1 MFRTIRKKLFRL
13 AIVSGAG
20 AAANYFFDKDRGEQR
35 RAQAKD
41 KANSL
46 MGKGSGGASW
56 QPQAEHSANGFEPQG
71 VPSAA
76 PTATSTPTTPASPT
90 IADVVAEP
98 TVDDISG
105 TSPGTTT
112 TPRPVGS

>member
-1 MFRTIRKKLFRL
+1 MFRAIRKKLFRL

-35 RAQAKD
+35 RAQAKE

-46 MGKGSGGASW
+46 LGKSSGGASW
-56 QPQAEHSANGFEPQG
+56 QPMAEHTANGFEPQ
-71 VPSAA
+71 VVA
-76 PTATSTPTTPASPT
+76 ASPMVT
-90 IADVVAEP
+90 GGVAEP

-112 TPRPVGS
+112 APRPVTS

>member
-13 AIVSGAG
+13 AFVSGAG

-35 RAQAKD
+35 RTQAKE

-46 MGKGSGGASW
+46 IGKSSGGASW
-56 QPQAEHSANGFEPQG
+56 QPQAENTANGFEPQ
-71 VPSAA
+71 VV
-76 PTATSTPTTPASPT
+76 ATSTPTTPASPIVT
-90 IADVVAEP
+90 DVLAEP

-112 TPRPVGS
+112 SPRPVGS

>member
-1 MFRTIRKKLFRL
+1 MFRAIRKKLFRL

-20 AAANYFFDKDRGEQR
+20 AAANYFFDRDRGEER
-35 RAQAKD
+35 RTQAKE

-46 MGKGSGGASW
+46 IGKTSGGASW
-56 QPQAEHSANGFEPQG
+56 QPQPEHTANGFEPQ
-71 VPSAA
+71 VVSAS
-76 PTATSTPTTPASPT
+76 STPTSTASSPT
-90 IADVVAEP
+90 VSDVIAEP

-112 TPRPVGS
+112 SPRPVGG

>member
-13 AIVSGAG
+13 AVVSGAG

-35 RAQAKD
+35 RAQAKE

-46 MGKGSGGASW
+46 MGKASGGASW
-56 QPQAEHSANGFEPQG
+56 QPQAEHTANGFEPQ
-71 VPSAA
+71 VVS
-76 PTATSTPTTPASPT
+76 TASTPTTPGSPMVT
-90 IADVVAEP
+90 GADAEP

-112 TPRPVGS
+112 TPRPVTN

>member
-35 RAQAKD
+35 RAQAKE

-46 MGKGSGGASW
+46 VGKASGGASW
-56 QPQAEHSANGFEPQG
+56 QPQAEHAANGFEPQ
-71 VPSAA
+71 VV
-76 PTATSTPTTPASPT
+76 ATSTPTAAASPPVSDV
-90 IADVVAEP
+90 IADP
-98 TVDDISG
+98 TAPTTGDTVTG
-105 TSPGTTT
+105 TAPGTTT
-112 TPRPVGS
+112 SPRPVTG

>member
-35 RAQAKD
+35 RAQAKE

-46 MGKGSGGASW
+46 IGKTSGGSSW
-56 QPQAEHSANGFEPQG
+56 QPQAEQAANGFEPH
-71 VPSAA
+71 VVS
-76 PTATSTPTTPASPT
+76 TSSTPTTPASPSVS
-90 IADVVAEP
+90 DVLAEP

-112 TPRPVGS
+112 APRPVTS